1 LKRKKKTLLWI
12 LGTLGA
18 LFVLLFGLLLLA
30 PSLINTET
38 VREKVLAAFS
48 ENLDGQVEYKKID
61 LSFLPRPR
69 LVLNKVSLSIPGKIT
84 GTLKS
89 LTLYPEIL
97 PFLKGNVRFSEIHV
111 NAPDFKLSQ
120 PARPKSDKKGETGFS
135 SAVFSEKLS
144 SIVAVMVS
152 KAPGLL
158 IKIEEGKLGLLE
170 NKGPGVRFQNISGR
184 ITLPP
189 NMLDVEITCSSN
201 LLETLSFKGSLDSGS
216 LKSKGT
222 IALNRFRPELMTGL
236 IFPQAPIHLS
246 DSEMNLTVGFKAD
259 GLKTI
264 EADLEATLP
273 RMAFSR
279 DKRKL
284 TIKKA
289 SVKGTFS
296 WDGEETRILLTRLDT
311 DYPRIKTTG
320 KIQIKQAEPRVS
332 LDLEGKDIDVN
343 SLRKAALSIAGD
355 ISVIH
360 EIFSIVKGGQVPLIT
375 LNTAGNS
382 PASIGEL
389 KNISIKGRLVD
400 GQIFVPKA
408 QLDLKAVGGE
418 VSIIKGVLAGK
429 GLTTKFGNTLG
440 SQGILQ
446 LGLLGD
452 SGPFHLDIMLKADL
466 SEIPPVLK
474 RLSENKT
481 LLREIDL
488 IKELNG
494 NATARLIL
502 GENTKSIKP
511 RVTVTKLDVSAKYG
525 RLPYPVVITN
535 GQLVFE
541 GTSLAVKDFSGNLG
555 NSNFSKLS
563 SRFDWKRD
571 SFVEVTAGAFDI
583 SLNEIYPWISSF
595 DGVGGRLKEL
605 KDVKGRL
612 RFSSIRLK
620 GPVSTPQDWDLQ
632 VVGEASQVS
641 VGVVSLG
648 ESAELTRARFDATEK
663 NISFQD
669 AHINILDA
677 SLKVSG
683 GLNDYLKDLSKVEME
698 FDGDVKPEAIRRF
711 SGLVDMPSYLK
722 LPSSLS
728 ISNSHFVW
736 KKGGMISFNG
746 DVDINK
752 GSKISLDIVH
762 KNGNLGVKKLSVTDK
777 KSNAVL
783 GFDLN
788 KKEISAKFSGNLE
801 RETLEPFL
809 KDKQFLPGS
818 IRGDFYVKAERD
830 NLVNFVAEGTL
841 NGTNLTLPW
850 EVGGPLKVEGFSV
863 SAKENRILF
872 EPVTIKWGDARL
884 VFKGKAGFG
893 KNKIR
898 LDMDL
903 LSDGLD
909 VEKLIGLAPKK
920 EVSSGGA
927 SEKSAAWDLPF
938 LGGLRVKANTMK
950 YQKFTVQPLHANFSF
965 EPDAISVSGIKA
977 NLCGISINGTLKI
990 SQEAFQL
997 DFRSVAKGQ
1006 KLNPAIICL
1015 TDKSRDMDGTFD
1027 FEGKI
1032 TGKGIGHDLTRSL
1045 KGSFE
1050 FVAKDGQI
1058 YQDKAV
1064 ARILAVLNVTEIF
1077 KGKLPALTEKGLA
1090 YNSITI
1096 AGRFEDGKLFLK
1108 QVVMDGT
1115 TLDLAGHGDI
1125 DLFEKKMD
1133 LIFLASF
1140 LKTADS
1146 IIRMIP
1152 LVRYIMDGTFVSVP
1166 IKISGDFGDPD
1177 VQYVSASAVG
1187 SSLLGMVERTFKLPV
1202 KVIEPILP
1210 KKEETQ
1216 IKSKD

>member
-1 LKRKKKTLLWI
+1 M
-12 LGTLGA
+12 
-18 LFVLLFGLLLLA
+18 LLFGLLLLA
-30 PSLINTET
+30 PRLINTET

-48 ENLDGQVEYKKID
+48 ENLGGQVEYKKIG
-61 LSFLPRPR
+61 LSFLPRPH
-69 LVLNKVSLSIPGKIT
+69 LVLYKVSLSIPGKIT

-97 PFLKGNVRFSEIHV
+97 PFLKGNVRFSEIYV
-111 NAPDFKLSQ
+111 DTPDFKLPL
-120 PARPKSDKKGETGFS
+120 PAQPKSDKKGGNGFS
-135 SAVFSEKLS
+135 PALFRDKLS

-170 NKGPGVRFQNISGR
+170 NKGPGIRFQNISGR
-184 ITLPP
+184 IALPP
-189 NMLDVEITCSSN
+189 NMLDVKITCNSN
-201 LLETLSFKGSLDSGS
+201 LFETLSFKGTLDSGS
-216 LKSKGT
+216 LKGKGT
-222 IALNRFRPELMTGL
+222 IALNRFRPELMTDL
-236 IFPQAPIHLS
+236 IFPQVPIHLS
-246 DSEMNLTVGFKAD
+246 DSEMNLTIGFKVD
-259 GLKTI
+259 GFKTI
-264 EADLEATLP
+264 EADLEATIP

-279 DKRKL
+279 GKKKL

-289 SVKGTFS
+289 SLKGAFY
-296 WDGEETRILLTRLDT
+296 WDGEETRILLTRLDMG
-311 DYPRIKTTG
+311 YPRVKTTG
-320 KIQIKQAEPRVS
+320 KLQIKQAEPRVS
-332 LDLEGKDIDVN
+332 LDLEGKDIDVY

-355 ISVIH
+355 ISVVR

-375 LNTAGNS
+375 LNTAGIS
-382 PASIGEL
+382 PASLGAL
-389 KNISIKGRLVD
+389 KNIHIKGRLVD

-408 QLDLKAVGGE
+408 KLDLEAVAGE
-418 VSIIKGVLAGK
+418 VSIIKGILAGK
-429 GLTTKFGNTLG
+429 GLTAKLGNTQG
-440 SQGILQ
+440 SQGILK

-452 SGPFHLDIMLKADL
+452 SGPFHLDIMLRADL

-488 IKELNG
+488 IKEIKG

-502 GENTKSIKP
+502 GETIRSLKP

-525 RLPYPVVITN
+525 RLPYPLVITN

-563 SRFDWKRD
+563 GRFDWERD

-595 DGVGGRLKEL
+595 DGVGGRLKGL

-641 VGVVSLG
+641 VGVDILG
-648 ESAELTRARFDATEK
+648 ESVELTRARFDATEK
-663 NISFQD
+663 KISFKD
-669 AHINILDA
+669 AHIDILDA
-677 SLKVSG
+677 SLNVSG
-683 GLNDYLKDLSKVEME
+683 GLNDYLKDLSKVKME
-698 FDGDVKPEAIRRF
+698 FDGDVGPEAIRRF

-722 LPSSLS
+722 PPSSLS
-728 ISNSHFVW
+728 ISTSHFVW
-736 KKGGMISFNG
+736 EKGGMVAFNG
-746 DVDINK
+746 DLDVNE
-752 GSKISLDIVH
+752 GLKISLDIVH
-762 KNGNLGVKKLSVTDK
+762 KDGDLGIKKLSVMDK
-777 KSNAVL
+777 DSNAVL
-783 GFDLN
+783 GFGLD
-788 KKEISAKFSGNLE
+788 KKEVSAKFSGNLK

-818 IRGDFYVKAERD
+818 IKGNFYVKVERD
-830 NLVNFVAEGTL
+830 NLANFVAEGTL
-841 NGTNLTLPW
+841 NGKDLTLPW
-850 EVGGPLKVEGFSV
+850 EFGGPLKIEGFSV
-863 SAKENRILF
+863 SAKENRILL

-884 VFKGKAGFG
+884 VFRGKAGFD

-920 EVSSGGA
+920 DINPAGA
-927 SEKSAAWDLPF
+927 SGKKTTWDLPF
-938 LGGLRVKANTMK
+938 LGELRVKANTVK
-950 YQKFTVQPLHANFSF
+950 YQRFTVRPLHANFSF
-965 EPDAISVSGIKA
+965 KPDAIVVSVIKA
-977 NLCGISINGTLKI
+977 DLCGFSIPGTLKI
-990 SQEAFQL
+990 SKEAFQL

-1006 KLNPAIICL
+1006 ELNPAIICL
-1015 TDKSRDMDGTFD
+1015 TDRSTDMDGTFD

-1050 FVAKDGQI
+1050 FVSKDGQI
-1058 YQDKAV
+1058 YHNKVMAKT
-1064 ARILAVLNVTEIF
+1064 LAVLNVTEIF
-1077 KGKLPALTEKGLA
+1077 RGKLPSLTEKGLV

-1096 AGRFEDGKLFLK
+1096 IGRFEDGKLFLK
-1108 QVVMDGT
+1108 KMVMDGT
-1115 TLDLAGHGDI
+1115 TLDLAGHGHI
-1125 DLFEKKMD
+1125 DLFEKKVD
-1133 LIFLASF
+1133 FIFLASF

-1152 LVRYIMDGTFVSVP
+1152 LVRYIMAGTLVSIP
-1166 IKISGDFGDPD
+1166 IKISGDLADPD

-1187 SSLLGMVERTFKLPV
+1187 SSLLGMVERTLKLPV
-1202 KVIEPILP
+1202 KVIEPVLP
-1210 KKEETQ
+1210 KKKEPQVE
-1216 IKSKD
+1216 SKD